1 MQSDSEHTNSE
12 IEYNMQW
19 PKELQLS
26 HRSIWKHSLQGCN
39 MRNGMV
45 GLGTAPEYFPKGS
58 SCHTEPPST
67 ETMNYHPTND
77 SYTLWINNSS
87 LDCSAEQQ
95 HVTALLSLMGSEC
108 KGPQTSNGY
117 WLHIKKKKAPS
128 ENEKKIYTC
137 PWKLTFYSLKQNK
150 KVAMQNFDF
159 GNNILEYLHLPLTLI
174 NPIAVLWSAK
184 ITRLDPHFTG
194 QPRQELWSS

>member
-1 MQSDSEHTNSE
+1 MSPVLFKTAVKHCTVLKRKKWGCSHRRAAIWRKKAEAREYRSGMQSDSEHTNSE

-108 KGPQTSNGY
+108 KGLQTSNGC

-137 PWKLTFYSLKQNK
+137 P
-150 KVAMQNFDF
+150 
-159 GNNILEYLHLPLTLI
+159 
-174 NPIAVLWSAK
+174 
-184 ITRLDPHFTG
+184 
-194 QPRQELWSS
+194 